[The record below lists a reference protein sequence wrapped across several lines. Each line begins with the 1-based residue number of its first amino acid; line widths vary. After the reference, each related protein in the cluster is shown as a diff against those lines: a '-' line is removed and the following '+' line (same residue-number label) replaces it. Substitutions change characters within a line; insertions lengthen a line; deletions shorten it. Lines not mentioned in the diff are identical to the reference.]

1 MKLESR
7 QVAGYGWRPDLPD
20 HRDFLLGVN
29 QEVDS
34 TALPPFRDLR
44 DLDAQIPTYDQSRIG
59 SCTGNATSSDL
70 RYVLRRNGQADFDP
84 SRLYIYYKARQIEGD
99 PEVDAGAM
107 LRDCMKVAAAG
118 FILDKDWPYDIT
130 TFARPPRPI
139 AELDDLARQRHALQY
154 LRVQRDIGM
163 RACLAAGFPF
173 VFGIAVYES
182 FEQATDGHISMPGRS
197 ERLLGGHALL
207 CVGYD
212 DRSRKYTFRNSW
224 GANWGEKGY
233 GYLPYDYLHRRSL
246 SSDFWSIRSEAIAA

>member
-1 MKLESR
+1 LHEGGCGWVHPR
-7 QVAGYGWRPDLPD
+7 QGL
-20 HRDFLLGVN
+20 
-29 QEVDS
+29 
-34 TALPPFRDLR
+34 ALRHH
-44 DLDAQIPTYDQSRIG
+44 
-59 SCTGNATSSDL
+59 
-70 RYVLRRNGQADFDP
+70 YV
-84 SRLYIYYKARQIEGD
+84 
-99 PEVDAGAM
+99 
-107 LRDCMKVAAAG
+107 
-118 FILDKDWPYDIT
+118 
-130 TFARPPRPI
+130 RPPRPI